1 MGAGSRRGRDTAGTH
16 PLVIRVNDTDTAAL
30 AATAE
35 KEPSI
40 PSWLHAPNGKRIVAS
55 SDLVPGNAF
64 IASATRNPDGTFEIE
79 WEGETKMCWDGQY
92 TETHR
97 GQRVFIDED
106 GNQWLEKKLA
116 LAS

>member
-1 MGAGSRRGRDTAGTH
+1 MDDTKA
-16 PLVIRVNDTDTAAL
+16 TDTATH
-30 AATAE
+30 AAPAR
-35 KEPSI
+35 KEPRI
-40 PSWLHAPNGKRIVAS
+40 PDQLHAPGGKHIVVR

-79 WEGETKMCWDGQY
+79 WEGETKMCWGGQY

-106 GNQWLEKKLA
+106 GNQWLEKKLT